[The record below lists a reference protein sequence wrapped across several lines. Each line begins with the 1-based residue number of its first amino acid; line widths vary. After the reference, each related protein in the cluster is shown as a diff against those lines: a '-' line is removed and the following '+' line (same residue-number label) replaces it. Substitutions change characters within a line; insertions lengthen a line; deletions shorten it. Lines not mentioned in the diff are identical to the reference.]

1 MRQLFPVY
9 HKPTDDEFSKMW
21 QEGIFTFDANVLLNI
36 YRYSPETRERFFEVL
51 QRLKERIWVPHQA
64 AHEYHKHRL
73 DEISNQFKAF
83 EDIEKHLNTS
93 LKELEDNHRKHPFE
107 IDVSPL
113 TKIIKNTI
121 KRARPILQGINSQR
135 YSLLASDPF
144 RERIAEL
151 FAGKLGEPYSKDNL
165 EKDIHQKAE
174 ERIKQDIP
182 PGYKDKIK
190 GGTDKY
196 GDVILWFQLLDY
208 AKFQKK
214 PIIFTTD
221 DGKEDWWLQ
230 HKGKTIGPRPEL
242 IQEMSS
248 EAGISFHMYSSE
260 QFLIYAQNFLD
271 LQDKQAAA
279 AVEEVREIR
288 QQEEVSQIEDL
299 LHTAIYK
306 QVVQRAL
313 EVPKIN
319 LDAMQRIS
327 RITLD
332 TILPRIDLE
341 AMQRIS
347 RINLDA
353 ILPRID
359 LDAIRRMTEASRIT
373 LDTISSSDKIV
384 KQFPESASPVG
395 LGELDQSE
403 QKNELSG
410 DEADYLSDKKTDNNG
425 ESEDDA
431 LSDA

>member
-51 QRLKERIWVPHQA
+51 QRLEKRIWVPHQA

-73 DEISNQFKAF
+73 DEISNQFRAF
-83 EDIEKHLNTS
+83 EDIEKHLDIS
-93 LKELEDNHRKHPFE
+93 LKELEDNHRKHPFG
-107 IDVSPL
+107 INVSPL

-121 KRARPILQGINSQR
+121 KRAKPILQEISSQR
-135 YSLLASDPF
+135 CSLLASDPF
-144 RERIAEL
+144 RETIAEL

-174 ERIKQDIP
+174 ERFKQDIP
-182 PGYKDKIK
+182 PGYKDKPK

-196 GDVILWFQLLDY
+196 GDVILWLQLLDY
-208 AKFQKK
+208 AKSQKK

-221 DGKEDWWLQ
+221 DGKEDWWLK
-230 HKGKTIGPRPEL
+230 HKGETIGPRPEL

-260 QFLIYAQNFLD
+260 QFLSYAQSFLA

-288 QQEEVSQIEDL
+288 QQEEVSQIREE
-299 LHTAIYK
+299 LHTAIY
-306 QVVQRAL
+306 
-313 EVPKIN
+313 E
-319 LDAMQRIS
+319 DFMQRIPRLDDSILGMS
-327 RITLD
+327 RLD
-332 TILPRIDLE
+332 NSIQGILRMTDFIQAIPRL
-341 AMQRIS
+341 
-347 RINLDA
+347 NLD
-353 ILPRID
+353 I
-359 LDAIRRMTEASRIT
+359 
-373 LDTISSSDKIV
+373 ISSSNKIAKRV
-384 KQFPESASPVG
+384 LESASPVG

-403 QKNELSG
+403 QKNEVSG
-410 DEADYLSDKKTDNNG
+410 DEADHLSDKKTDNNG
-425 ESEDDA
+425 ESEDDE

>member
-1 MRQLFPVY
+1 MIIGYPFGLNMRQLFPVY
-9 HKPTDDEFSKMW
+9 HKPTDNEFSKMW

-73 DEISNQFKAF
+73 DEISNQFRTF

-93 LKELEDNHRKHPFE
+93 LKELEDNHRKHPFG

-121 KRARPILQGINSQR
+121 KRAKPILQEINLQCC
-135 YSLLASDPF
+135 SLLASDPF
-144 RERIAEL
+144 RETLAEL

-174 ERIKQDIP
+174 ERFKQDIP
-182 PGYKDKIK
+182 PGYKDKTK

-208 AKFQKK
+208 AKSQKK
-214 PIIFTTD
+214 PIILTTD

-248 EAGISFHMYSSE
+248 KAGVSFHMYSSD

-288 QQEEVSQIEDL
+288 QQ
-299 LHTAIYK
+299 
-306 QVVQRAL
+306 QRAL
-313 EVPKIN
+313 EVPQIN
-319 LDAMQRIS
+319 LDAMQKA
-327 RITLD
+327 L
-332 TILPRIDLE
+332 
-341 AMQRIS
+341 
-347 RINLDA
+347 
-353 ILPRID
+353 
-359 LDAIRRMTEASRIT
+359 EASRINWDAIFPRVN
-373 LDTISSSDKIV
+373 LDAMQQVLEASRINWDAIQIHLAPIQQILKAVSPISDNLLVKPVLESDL
-384 KQFPESASPVG
+384 PAG

-410 DEADYLSDKKTDNNG
+410 DEADHLSDKKTDNNG
-425 ESEDDA
+425 ESEDGN

>member
-1 MRQLFPVY
+1 MIIGYTFGLNMRQLFPVY
-9 HKPTDDEFSKMW
+9 YKPTDDEFSKMW

-51 QRLKERIWVPHQA
+51 QRLKTRIWVPHQA

-73 DEISNQFKAF
+73 NKISDQFKAF

-93 LKELEDNHRKHPFE
+93 LKELEDNHRKHPFG

-121 KRARPILQGINSQR
+121 ERAKPVLQEINSQR
-135 YSLLASDPF
+135 CSLLASDSF
-144 RERIAEL
+144 RETIAEL
-151 FAGKLGEPYSKDNL
+151 FAGKVGEPYSKDKL

-174 ERIKQDIP
+174 ERFKQDIP
-182 PGYKDKIK
+182 PGYKDKTK
-190 GGTDKY
+190 GGTDQY

-208 AKFQKK
+208 AKSQKK

-230 HKGKTIGPRPEL
+230 HKGETIGPRPEL

-260 QFLIYAQNFLD
+260 QFLSYAQNFLD

-288 QQEEVSQIEDL
+288 QQEEVSQIREGL
-299 LHTAIYK
+299 FHTAYK
-306 QVVQRAL
+306 DSILGTSRFTDL
-313 EVPKIN
+313 
-319 LDAMQRIS
+319 IS
-327 RITLD
+327 RTSWFTDLISGTSRSNLD
-332 TILPRIDLE
+332 TIF
-341 AMQRIS
+341 
-347 RINLDA
+347 
-353 ILPRID
+353 
-359 LDAIRRMTEASRIT
+359 
-373 LDTISSSDKIV
+373 SSDKIAKRV
-384 KQFPESASPVG
+384 LESASPVG

-403 QKNELSG
+403 QKNEVSG
-410 DEADYLSDKKTDNNG
+410 DEADHLSDKKTDNNG
-425 ESEDDA
+425 ESEDDD